1 MNDQSAVRVERNS
14 AATLSGQLA
23 YHAAGTHFDAI
34 PPAALD
40 AAKLFMLDTLA
51 VAWAGS
57 DAPGCRETHALLVD
71 EGGRADGTAWVYGGR
86 LPATSAAFINGMS
99 ASALDFD
106 SIGQGA
112 AVHINIAV
120 LPAALAI
127 AQKEHACGRDFL
139 AALVIGAD
147 IVYRLGVAAKYPN
160 RGFHYT
166 GTFGVFGAA
175 AAAGRLLGLDA
186 EAMQHALGLG
196 FFQAAGTQ
204 QANIQPSL
212 AKRMLSAFAAR
223 SGVYAALLAQRGL
236 TAPSEVLE
244 GKFGFYALY
253 QEGDPD
259 RLTEALGRRFD
270 GVNVSLKKYPSCG
283 CNHTT
288 IEAMLNL
295 IRRYDLRPD
304 DVQSVEVTVTPYIDR
319 IVGGRYDPS
328 HDPQVAAQ
336 FNLRYT
342 VACLLVRRKL
352 GLAEIQEDVA
362 RDPAIAAQIAKV
374 SVKVDPQHTTQR
386 GPIVVRVQS
395 RTHGEISCRVEDVR
409 GGPDD
414 PFTPAEIDEKF
425 DECFRRGA
433 RPLDSAQIA
442 LLTQRVR
449 EVEAQSDMAAF
460 FDGIC

>member
-1 MNDQSAVRVERNS
+1 
-14 AATLSGQLA
+14 
-23 YHAAGTHFDAI
+23 
-34 PPAALD
+34 
-40 AAKLFMLDTLA
+40 
-51 VAWAGS
+51 
-57 DAPGCRETHALLVD
+57 
-71 EGGRADGTAWVYGGR
+71 
-86 LPATSAAFINGMS
+86 
-99 ASALDFD
+99 
-106 SIGQGA
+106 
-112 AVHINIAV
+112 
-120 LPAALAI
+120 
-127 AQKEHACGRDFL
+127 
-139 AALVIGAD
+139 
-147 IVYRLGVAAKYPN
+147 
-160 RGFHYT
+160 
-166 GTFGVFGAA
+166 
-175 AAAGRLLGLDA
+175 
-186 EAMQHALGLG
+186 
-196 FFQAAGTQ
+196 
-204 QANIQPSL
+204 
-212 AKRMLSAFAAR
+212 MLSAFAAR
-223 SGVYAALLAQRGL
+223 SGVYAALLAQRGI

-244 GKFGFYALY
+244 GKFGFYTLY

-288 IEAMLNL
+288 IEAMLSL

-304 DVQSVEVTVTPYIDR
+304 DVESVEVTVTPYIDR

-352 GLAEIQEDVA
+352 GLAEIQEDAA

-386 GPIVVRVQS
+386 GPIVVRVRS
-395 RTHGEISCRVEDVR
+395 RIHGEISCRVEDVR
-409 GGPDD
+409 GRPDD

-433 RPLDSAQIA
+433 HPLDSAQIA
-442 LLTQRVR
+442 LLTRRVR
-449 EVEAQSDMAAF
+449 ELEAQPDMATF